1 MANVIKTVLTYPLDG
16 STTDFNIP
24 FEYLARKFVVVTL
37 LGVDRRVLTL
47 PSDYRFATRTV
58 IATNKAWG
66 PADGYTQIEIR
77 RVTSATERL
86 VDFTDGSILRAYDL
100 NVAQIQTMHVAEEA
114 RNMTADTIGVNNDGH
129 LDARGRR
136 IVNLANA
143 VDDRDAVPFG
153 QLKTMNQNSWQ
164 ARNETLQFRNA
175 AEQFCNESKAN
186 RDATAKIKGD
196 TAVLQGQAAQ
206 SAMAAEQHKASASNS
221 ANAAAQSAA
230 SASRSEGI
238 VTPLVPVVE
247 KAAAAAA
254 QSAMAAE
261 QHKASAWNAVTTAN
275 EHADRSNK
283 EANRSRDEASRAQRE
298 ADRSTQQAGVST
310 QQAVESKK
318 QADRSGSEADR
329 AKGYADGMTA
339 SVAEAKK
346 QADRSGS
353 EANRASDGA
362 NRAAGEVAKAAA
374 EVAKAATHV
383 ETAKGH
389 ADRANIEANR
399 SKGEADR
406 AKTEANRAQQAVQDV
421 KDLGAVP
428 VGTIAMFG
436 TAKIPAGWLSL
447 MADNPTFNTA
457 EYPELAKLYPNGQLP
472 SYKDRVP
479 EGIGSGITLGQKRD
493 GKVGQTTT
501 IALSTNTVDLNH
513 SHDFAGNTAN
523 GGSHQHSL
531 PSTGSDGYTNYGD
544 ARFYTVSGKGGL
556 QFVNQMN
563 NSMSAAGDH
572 IHQFSGTTAGIKDGL
587 NRFHNHTI
595 SGTVGSGRNLVD
607 ATGTIFAI
615 KAFGAIVNEGSLD
628 ASALSSSIQQTNNR
642 VSTLGA
648 AVGFGRKVP
657 VGSLLTA
664 AAGWSFA
671 DAECNVQETSS
682 GYLVRI
688 IFRAAA
694 GTTQR
699 RLCYL
704 AAGLKHAGYTAATVA
719 VDGVIHPGYVD
730 APSSNMLGFTVSQS
744 GTFSWVM
751 ATLTLEKV

>member
-47 PSDYRFATRTV
+47 PTDYRFATRTV

-136 IVNLANA
+136 IVNVAYA
-143 VDDRDAVPFG
+143 TSDYDAVP
-153 QLKTMNQNSWQ
+153 LKQVKE
-164 ARNETLQFRNA
+164 R
-175 AEQFCNESKAN
+175 ES
-186 RDATAKIKGD
+186 
-196 TAVLQGQAAQ
+196 
-206 SAMAAEQHKASASNS
+206 
-221 ANAAAQSAA
+221 
-230 SASRSEGI
+230 
-238 VTPLVPVVE
+238 
-247 KAAAAAA
+247 
-254 QSAMAAE
+254 
-261 QHKASAWNAVTTAN
+261 SAWNAVTAAN

-318 QADRSGSEADR
+318 QADRSEAEASR

-339 SVAEAKK
+339 SVAEANK
-346 QADRSGS
+346 QADRSYS

-362 NRAAGEVAKAAA
+362 NRAAGEVTKAAA

-421 KDLGAVP
+421 KDIGAVP

-436 TAKIPAGWLSL
+436 TANIPAGWLSL
-447 MADNPTFNTA
+447 MDENPTFNVA
-457 EYPELAKLYPNGQLP
+457 EFPELAKLYPSGRLP

-479 EGIGSGITLGQKRD
+479 EGIGSGITLGQKRA
-493 GKVGQTTT
+493 GNVGQTS
-501 IALSTNTVDLNH
+501 ALSLSTNIVDLNH
-513 SHDFAGNTAN
+513 SHDFSATTSVDGGSTGEGSAPTINIYEPRGRTGVGILGNTWKNNIAVAPLPGVVN
-523 GGSHQHSL
+523 GGGVNVPPHNH
-531 PSTGSDGYTNYGD
+531 
-544 ARFYTVSGKGGL
+544 TV
-556 QFVNQMN
+556 
-563 NSMSAAGDH
+563 
-572 IHQFSGTTAGIKDGL
+572 SGTTAGVKNAAGQQ
-587 NRFHNHTI
+587 HSHTI

-615 KAFGAIVNEGSLD
+615 KAYGSIANEGSMD
-628 ASALSSSIQQTNNR
+628 AAALSQSIQLVNSR
-642 VSTLGA
+642 VDTLST
-648 AVGFGRKVP
+648 AVGFGRKV
-657 VGSLLTA
+657 SITDLLVPDAEWT
-664 AAGWSFA
+664 FA
-671 DAECNVQETSS
+671 DAECQVLETAS
-682 GYLVRI
+682 GYIVRA
-688 IFRAAA
+688 IFRGIGSNGSTSRNICTVKA
-694 GTTQR
+694 GIKYAGFSTAVVYDSSRSFGVGYIQR
-699 RLCYL
+699 RQSNYL
-704 AAGLKHAGYTAATVA
+704 EVVGGNGPFV
-719 VDGVIHPGYVD
+719 
-730 APSSNMLGFTVSQS
+730 
-744 GTFSWVM
+744 WVM
-751 ATLTLEKV
+751 STMTFEKP

>member
-37 LGVDRRVLTL
+37 LGADRRVLTL
-47 PSDYRFATRTV
+47 PTDYRFATRTV

-136 IVNLANA
+136 IVNLAYA
-143 VDDRDAVPFG
+143 TSDYDAVP
-153 QLKTMNQNSWQ
+153 LKQ
-164 ARNETLQFRNA
+164 
-175 AEQFCNESKAN
+175 
-186 RDATAKIKGD
+186 IK
-196 TAVLQGQAAQ
+196 
-206 SAMAAEQHKASASNS
+206 E
-221 ANAAAQSAA
+221 
-230 SASRSEGI
+230 REF
-238 VTPLVPVVE
+238 
-247 KAAAAAA
+247 
-254 QSAMAAE
+254 
-261 QHKASAWNAVTTAN
+261 SAWNAVTKAN

-283 EANRSRDEASRAQRE
+283 EANSSRDEANRAQRE

-318 QADRSGSEADR
+318 QADRSGSEANR

-339 SVAEAKK
+339 SVAEAKT

-362 NRAAGEVAKAAA
+362 NRAAGEVTKAAA
-374 EVAKAATHV
+374 EVAKAAAHV

-389 ADRANIEANR
+389 ADRANVEANR

-406 AKTEANRAQQAVQDV
+406 AKSEANRAQQAVQYV

-436 TAKIPAGWLSL
+436 TAAIPAGWLSL
-447 MADNPTFNTA
+447 MEDDPIFDVRV
-457 EYPELAKLYPNGQLP
+457 YPDLARLYPTGHLP

-479 EGIGSGITLGQKRD
+479 EGVGSGITLGQKRA
-493 GKVGQTTT
+493 GNVGVTSAIMLQTD
-501 IALSTNTVDLNH
+501 TVDLNH
-513 SHDFAGNTAN
+513 SHDFSGSTTSGGEHEHFINSLNQRSDSGVYPTIEWSNWRSPNPPNWTKTAI
-523 GGSHQHSL
+523 GGKHSHS
-531 PSTGSDGYTNYGD
+531 
-544 ARFYTVSGKGGL
+544 VSG
-556 QFVNQMN
+556 
-563 NSMSAAGDH
+563 
-572 IHQFSGTTAGIKDGL
+572 ITAGMKNGVGQK
-587 NRFHNHTI
+587 HNHTI
-595 SGTVGSGRNLVD
+595 SGVVGSGRNLVD

-615 KAFGAIVNEGSLD
+615 KAFGTVANEGSLD
-628 ASALSSSIQQTNNR
+628 APALSGSIQRVNNR
-642 VSTLGA
+642 VSTLET
-648 AVGFGRKVP
+648 AVGYGRKVNISDLLVPATGWTFNNDECP
-657 VGSLLTA
+657 VLETA
-664 AAGWSFA
+664 SGYIVRAIFRGIG
-671 DAECNVQETSS
+671 SS
-682 GYLVRI
+682 GS
-688 IFRAAA
+688 
-694 GTTQR
+694 TTR
-699 RLCYL
+699 NMCTLK
-704 AAGLKHAGYTAATVA
+704 AGLKCVGYSAAVVYNPTLPTGAGYVELLHPNYLAVA
-719 VDGVIHPGYVD
+719 G
-730 APSSNMLGFTVSQS
+730 SNGPY
-744 GTFSWVM
+744 GWVM